1 MLKQHVLGR
10 FSLIALLGM
19 FLLATANLRAEAPT
33 TAEEADAYA
42 DLKQAVA
49 GYMDLWQQ
57 QDLKSM
63 YELENWQGGDK
74 PDEVAYIQSFRPD
87 FFISKW
93 WIHRVEP
100 EKDEGM
106 YKVFVGVMHNP
117 PKHVAPFVREGIQ
130 VRSTL
135 VQWWGLQEDGSYTHL
150 YNIEQQRLYEGV
162 FPEIPAP
169 PVADS

>member
-1 MLKQHVLGR
+1 MSKHSVWPSFGLM
-10 FSLIALLGM
+10 ALLGM
-19 FLLATANLRAEAPT
+19 FVLATNLRAEEPT
-33 TAEEADAYA
+33 ETDAN
-42 DLKQAVA
+42 LKQAVA
-49 GYMDLWQQ
+49 AYMDLWQQ

-93 WIHRVEP
+93 WVHKVEP
-100 EKDEGM
+100 EQDEGM

-135 VQWWGLQEDGSYTHL
+135 VQWWGLQEDGSYAHL